1 MVNMNKLMSSST
13 QSILAALL
21 SASMLTLL
29 TGCGGETIIDKI
41 DEGEVD
47 ITFVNSL
54 DDMSNFH
61 LKRNDILRKSD
72 VDNLFADKYS
82 IVSDVEKNNTS
93 TSYRYQ
99 YSLIENAIHVGVID
113 SLNLSQ
119 SAHTN
124 QTLSNKKK
132 YWAIAWHNGND
143 YAMTTLQKAPSDQSG
158 VYKVRVFTHQDM
170 GLTLNGVAQNDNI
183 KAGKV
188 TEALS
193 ITRCADGL
201 IIGDNPIDLCS
212 GDFGKSYLV
221 IADVNGLR
229 LLLPE

>member
-1 MVNMNKLMSSST
+1 MNKLVSSSR
-13 QSILAALL
+13 QSLLVAAF
-21 SASMLTLL
+21 STSMLTLL
-29 TGCGGETIIDKI
+29 SGCGGETIIDKI

-72 VDNLFADKYS
+72 VDNLFEDKYS
-82 IVSDVEKNNTS
+82 IVSDVEKNSAS
-93 TSYRYQ
+93 TSYRYR
-99 YSLIENAIHVGVID
+99 YSLIENSIHVGVID
-113 SLNLSQ
+113 SLNLSL

-124 QTLSNKKK
+124 HTLSNKHQ

-143 YAMTTLQKAPSDQSG
+143 YAMTSIKKAPSNQSG
-158 VYKVRVFTHQDM
+158 VYKIRVFTHQD
-170 GLTLNGVAQNDNI
+170 LSFTLNGVAQNNKI
-183 KAGKV
+183 QAGKV
-188 TEALS
+188 TDALS
-193 ITRCADGL
+193 ITQCADGL

-212 GDFGKSYLV
+212 GDFGQSYLV
-221 IADVNGLR
+221 IADTTGLR